1 MNPQKFVAA
10 NVTEALKLVTQK
22 VGGDAIVLT
31 TRDTPD
37 GVEIIAIAP
46 GDLAQLAQGQATPPV
61 ATPAPATQA
70 PAVPAHSMA
79 PAQPIAPDFKPSTA
93 VSVAEMDHLLSE
105 FAHVKQLLQTH
116 LSEKVWGDM
125 QSHHPQQAEALRVVL
140 NAGFSPAL
148 SAELVKA
155 LPPAPGTGQAL
166 RQHLQTILEQR
177 VSVIDPLTVFDAG
190 GVFAFIGPTG
200 VGKTTAIAKI
210 AARCVLRYGRDQL
223 ALLTTDTFRIG
234 AQEQLNVYAKIIGVP
249 VASLRDSDDL
259 AAKLKSMGDRRII
272 LLDTAGVNQRDARML
287 EQAQMLQQGA
297 PALKRILVMSST
309 TDLRTQ
315 EDVILM
321 HQEAGLAQQGEGIRA
336 AIITKTDEAAQLGP
350 VLDCLIRHRLP
361 LMFLANG
368 QRVPEDLSQANLPYL
383 SHRAIHPRALGSQMT
398 LADNQ
403 LPALMADQLSQW
415 ALAR

>member
-10 NVTEALKLVTQK
+10 NVTEALKQVTQK

-31 TRDTPD
+31 TRDTSE

-46 GDLAQLAQGQATPPV
+46 ADLAQLAQGNSQPSVAPLAPVTPQPMPV
-61 ATPAPATQA
+61 VQ
-70 PAVPAHSMA
+70 H
-79 PAQPIAPDFKPSTA
+79 PIAPDFRPANA

-125 QSHHPQQAEALRVVL
+125 QMHHPQQAEALRVVL

-155 LPPAPGTGQAL
+155 LAPSPGTGPML
-166 RQHLQTILEQR
+166 RQCLQNILEQR
-177 VSVIDPLTVFDAG
+177 VKVIDPLSVFDAG
-190 GVFAFIGPTG
+190 GVFVFIGPTG

-210 AARCVLRYGRDQL
+210 AARCVLRYGREQL

-249 VASLRDSDDL
+249 VASVRDSDDL
-259 AAKLKSMGDRRII
+259 AAKLKSMGHRRII
-272 LLDTAGVNQRDARML
+272 LLDTAGVNQRDAKML

-297 PALKRILVMSST
+297 PSLKRILVMSST

-321 HQEAGLAQQGEGIRA
+321 HQDAGMPDQAQTIHA
-336 AIITKTDEAAQLGP
+336 AIMTKTDEAAQLGP
-350 VLDCLIRHRLP
+350 VLDCLIRHELP

-368 QRVPEDLSQANLPYL
+368 QRVPEDLSQANLSYL
-383 SHRAIHPRALGSQMT
+383 SHRAIHPRALGHQMA
-398 LADNQ
+398 LADAQ

>member
-1 MNPQKFVAA
+1 MNPQKFVAV

-31 TRDTPD
+31 TRDTSD

-46 GDLAQLAQGQATPPV
+46 ADLAQLAQGNPQAEMASQAAPMV
-61 ATPAPATQA
+61 AS
-70 PAVPAHSMA
+70 VPS
-79 PAQPIAPDFKPSTA
+79 PIAPDFKPSNA

-105 FAHVKQLLQTH
+105 FAQVKQLLQTH

-140 NAGFSPAL
+140 NAGFSPSL

-155 LPPAPGTGQAL
+155 LPASPGTGQAL
-166 RQHLQTILEQR
+166 RQSLQHLLEQR
-177 VSVIDPLTVFDAG
+177 VSVIDPLSVFDAG

-259 AAKLKSMGDRRII
+259 VAKLKSMGDRRIV

-321 HQEAGLAQQGEGIRA
+321 HQEAGLAHQGEAIRA

-350 VLDCLIRHRLP
+350 VLDCLIRHNLP

-383 SHRAIHPRALGSQMT
+383 SHRAIHPRALGSQMA
-398 LADNQ
+398 LADAQ

-415 ALAR
+415 AVAR